1 MPIKCA
7 SLGRHL
13 NDCGSATLT
22 CRDPILISSGPCR
35 ARAGL
40 CMSQDG
46 KNWAR
51 LEAEHH
57 TAAVLDAGDAGEWDA
72 AFIGSP
78 QVGSRP
84 PNQSH
89 ARGLIIALLLPLH
102 SPMVEGGLCRQGRQ
116 KAAKGCLLH
125 RTGLRD

>member
-1 MPIKCA
+1 MPA
-7 SLGRHL
+7 
-13 NDCGSATLT
+13 
-22 CRDPILISSGPCR
+22 CR

-57 TAAVLDAGDAGEWDA
+57 TAAVLDAGDDGEWDE

-78 QVGSRP
+78 QVCLCIVCQVIIHITTLNLLR
-84 PNQSH
+84 NQKS
-89 ARGLIIALLLPLH
+89 
-102 SPMVEGGLCRQGRQ
+102 
-116 KAAKGCLLH
+116 
-125 RTGLRD
+125 

>member
-1 MPIKCA
+1 MRA
-7 SLGRHL
+7 VL
-13 NDCGSATLT
+13 A
-22 CRDPILISSGPCR
+22 CR

-57 TAAVLDAGDAGEWDA
+57 TAAVLDAGETGEWDE

-78 QVGSRP
+78 QV
-84 PNQSH
+84 
-89 ARGLIIALLLPLH
+89 
-102 SPMVEGGLCRQGRQ
+102 
-116 KAAKGCLLH
+116 CLLCACWTVLYLALQMSLSLTVH
-125 RTGLRD
+125 SVCTYHHTLSLRQV

>member
-1 MPIKCA
+1 MGHI
-7 SLGRHL
+7 
-13 NDCGSATLT
+13 
-22 CRDPILISSGPCR
+22 PCR

-57 TAAVLDAGDAGEWDA
+57 TAAVLDAGEDGDWDE

-78 QVGSRP
+78 QVC
-84 PNQSH
+84 
-89 ARGLIIALLLPLH
+89 LPI
-102 SPMVEGGLCRQGRQ
+102 V
-116 KAAKGCLLH
+116 
-125 RTGLRD
+125 

>member
-1 MPIKCA
+1 M
-7 SLGRHL
+7 RHGGL
-13 NDCGSATLT
+13 RSSALA
-22 CRDPILISSGPCR
+22 CR

-57 TAAVLDAGDAGEWDA
+57 TAAVLDAGDEGEWDE

-78 QVGSRP
+78 QVSFLF
-84 PNQSH
+84 
-89 ARGLIIALLLPLH
+89 ARQDLDHLLC
-102 SPMVEGGLCRQGRQ
+102 GGF
-116 KAAKGCLLH
+116 
-125 RTGLRD
+125 